1 MSKIKTPEIAD
12 SIAFLA
18 EQFQGQHTTSTVHS
32 INIVNAIDG
41 VAHSLDGV
49 AHSLWDGLRANGS
62 DNTIPDGLF
71 AVSKSLGKIADAI
84 NKNRGDA

>member
-18 EQFQGQHTTSTVHS
+18 EQFQGQHTTSTMHS
-32 INIVNAIDG
+32 INIVNAIDR
-41 VAHSLDGV
+41 V

-62 DNTIPDGLF
+62 DNIIPDGLF
-71 AVSKSLGKIADAI
+71 AVSESLDKIADAI

>member
-18 EQFQGQHTTSTVHS
+18 EQFQGQHTTSTMHS
-32 INIVNAIDG
+32 INIVNAIDR
-41 VAHSLDGV
+41 V

-71 AVSKSLGKIADAI
+71 AVSESLDKIADAI

>member
-18 EQFQGQHTTSTVHS
+18 EQFQGQHTASSPHS

-41 VAHSLDGV
+41 VAHSL
-49 AHSLWDGLRANGS
+49 WDGLRANGFDS
-62 DNTIPDGLF
+62 TIPDGLF
-71 AVSKSLGKIADAI
+71 AVSESLDKIADAI

>member
-41 VAHSLDGV
+41 VAHSL
-49 AHSLWDGLRANGS
+49 WDGLRANGS

-84 NKNRGDA
+84 NKNRGDTQ

>member
-1 MSKIKTPEIAD
+1 MSETKQPEIAD

-41 VAHSLDGV
+41 VAHSL
-49 AHSLWDGLRANGS
+49 WDGLRANGS

-71 AVSKSLGKIADAI
+71 AVSESLDKIADAI

>member
-41 VAHSLDGV
+41 VAHSL
-49 AHSLWDGLRANGS
+49 WDGLRANGS

-71 AVSKSLGKIADAI
+71 AVSESLDKIADAI

>member
-1 MSKIKTPEIAD
+1 MSETKQPEIAD

-41 VAHSLDGV
+41 VAHSL
-49 AHSLWDGLRANGS
+49 WDGLRANGS
-62 DNTIPDGLF
+62 DYTIPNGLF
-71 AVSKSLGKIADAI
+71 AVSESLDKIADAI
-84 NKNRGDA
+84 NKDRGDA

>member
-18 EQFQGQHTTSTVHS
+18 EQFQGQHTTSTMHS
-32 INIVNAIDG
+32 INIVNAIDR
-41 VAHSLDGV
+41 V
-49 AHSLWDGLRANGS
+49 AHSLWDGLRANGFDS
-62 DNTIPDGLF
+62 TIPDSLF
-71 AVSKSLGKIADAI
+71 AVSESLDKIADAI